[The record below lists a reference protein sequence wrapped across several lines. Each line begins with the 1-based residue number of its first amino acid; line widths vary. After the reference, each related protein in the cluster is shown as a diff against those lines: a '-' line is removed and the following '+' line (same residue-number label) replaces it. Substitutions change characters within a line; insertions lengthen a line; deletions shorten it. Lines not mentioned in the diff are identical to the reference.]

1 VLALSL
7 EAGDA
12 TVEHGFPGP
21 RHRILP
27 PFFQLSDLS
36 ADSLFG
42 HPMLAVG
49 DALEF
54 SVDHQ
59 TANKL
64 TVQPFGR

>member
-1 VLALSL
+1 MLALSL

-36 ADSLFG
+36 ADSLFD

-54 SVDHQ
+54 SVGH
-59 TANKL
+59 
-64 TVQPFGR
+64 